1 MAAVLRCRA
10 FARTVRA
17 VTISLRSLP
26 LPALIEAPVRP
37 ALPASE
43 YEDRINALMRSADRD
58 WVLVYGDRE
67 HAANLAFLT
76 NFDPRF
82 EEALLVMGPRGKR
95 ALVLGN
101 EGVGY
106 TSQAIPELEF
116 VLAQSFGLMGQT
128 RATAPRLDLVL
139 RALGMAAGDSV
150 GMVGWKYLE
159 PEEDDPQDADEP
171 AYVPAYML
179 RHVRRIV
186 GPDAAVTDVTRVLM
200 HPTDGLKSH
209 NSAAQIAQF
218 EWAAMLASNA
228 VQRVVR
234 GARPGHSEAET
245 AASLFAHTG
254 APYACHPMLTAAGP
268 DEPLIGLRSPG
279 DRLLRYGDG
288 VSCAVGYWGSLC
300 ARAGLLRAE
309 PDASFAA
316 NVALPYF
323 NAIATWWQTL
333 RIGVSG
339 GAIHAAVHTTLDGVN
354 WRPALNPGHLISID
368 EWTHTPI
375 RENSSERLASG
386 MALQCD
392 IIPAPMPNGWGLNCE
407 DGVALGDAQ
416 LRANLAAN
424 FPECWSRI
432 QARRAWMRDGLG
444 FSLADEV
451 LPLSNAPGCLAPF
464 WLAPDLIC
472 RVDA

>member
-1 MAAVLRCRA
+1 MSGTTA
-10 FARTVRA
+10 
-17 VTISLRSLP
+17 
-26 LPALIEAPVRP
+26 
-37 ALPASE
+37 
-43 YEDRINALMRSADRD
+43 D

-67 HAANLAFLT
+67 HAANLVFLT

-82 EEALLVMGPRGKR
+82 EEALLVLSRRGKR
-95 ALVLGN
+95 ALLLGN

-116 VLAQSFGLMGQT
+116 VLAQSLGLMGQT
-128 RATAPRLDLVL
+128 RAEAPRLERVL
-139 RALGMAAGDSV
+139 RVLGMAAGDSV

-159 PEEDDPQDADEP
+159 PEEGDAQDADEP
-171 AYVPAYML
+171 AFVPAFML
-179 RHVRRIV
+179 RQVRRIV
-186 GPDAAVTDVTRVLM
+186 GANAPITDVTRLLM
-200 HPTDGLKSH
+200 HPADGLKSR
-209 NSAAQIAQF
+209 NNAAQIAQF
-218 EWAAMLASNA
+218 EWAAILASNA

-234 GARPGHSEAET
+234 GARPGFSEAET
-245 AASLFAHTG
+245 AARHFAHTG

-279 DRLLRYGDG
+279 DRILRYGDG
-288 VSCAVGYWGSLC
+288 VSCAAGYWGSLC

-309 PDASFAA
+309 PDSAFEA
-316 NVALPYF
+316 NVVAPYF

-339 GAIHAAVHTTLDGVN
+339 GEVHAAVHASLAGVA
-354 WRPALNPGHLISID
+354 WQPALNPGHLISID

-375 RENSSERLASG
+375 RPDSGDKLASG

-407 DGVALGDAQ
+407 DGLALGDAQ
-416 LRANLAAN
+416 MRADLAAN

-432 QARRAWMRDGLG
+432 QARREWMRDALG
-444 FSLADEV
+444 FKLAGEV

-472 RVDA
+472 RVDY